1 MRAQRPRQARSEI
14 RRQQIVVAALVC
26 FAELGFSET
35 TMEVIRKRSGASTGS
50 IYNLFGSKEELAAAV
65 YLEGLR
71 HYQSGFVEVLSKNRA
86 ARAGV
91 KAVVRYHLGW
101 VEEHPDW
108 ARYLFQMRR
117 ADFMAAA
124 VADIKKLNREF
135 IKNVAAWFRPH
146 VNSGFI
152 RRLPVDLYPA
162 LILGPC
168 QEFARE
174 WLAGS
179 TKTEIKTAGRKIAN
193 AVWRAVKGSGKR

>member
-1 MRAQRPRQARSEI
+1 MRQQRQRQARSEV
-14 RRQQIVVAALVC
+14 RRQQIVEAALVC

-65 YLEGLR
+65 DLEGLR

-91 KAVVRYHLGW
+91 KAVVCYHLGW

-124 VADIKKLNREF
+124 MADIKKMNREF
-135 IKNVAAWFRPH
+135 MQNVAAWFRPH
-146 VNSGFI
+146 VTSGFI

-179 TKTEIKTAGRKIAN
+179 TRTEIKTAGRKIAN
-193 AVWRAVKGSGKR
+193 AVWRAMEGSGER